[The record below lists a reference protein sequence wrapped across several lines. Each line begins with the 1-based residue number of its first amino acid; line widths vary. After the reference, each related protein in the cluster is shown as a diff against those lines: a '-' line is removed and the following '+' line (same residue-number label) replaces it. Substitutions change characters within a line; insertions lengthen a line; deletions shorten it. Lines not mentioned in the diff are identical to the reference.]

1 MDLRVTLALL
11 AGAQFL
17 AIIGLAAYRGKH
29 GDRAMFDHLIAQLI
43 ALASTIAFLKGVIF
57 SLAPLVVAGGM
68 LLLAWLHVESLALL
82 GLAGLL
88 GQKHKEQSRVV
99 ALAGMVFYGL
109 ASAIVNSA
117 AFGAA
122 ILASAATVVIAIP
135 AFLILRNPGR
145 SLLDSWLCALLA
157 AFAASFIARAAG
169 ALGAGAAF
177 VPFGPGAGEELFA
190 AGLLLFFVGEG
201 IAVLLAAKEKID
213 LRILNLAHT
222 DAMTGVLNRS
232 GFIDGMASA
241 TGKASYDN
249 EAFSMLLVEI
259 DGLGA
264 INEARGYE
272 AGDAVILSSVRTL
285 ESIMDK
291 KGFVGR
297 VSGDEFAA
305 YAAGMDSRR
314 LRSLVLQLRSALR
327 GVDAGMEYSSTIGA
341 IAIDSP
347 TGKDLR
353 YETLYAACSDSLKA
367 AKRKG
372 LFEAVVGIA

>member
-1 MDLRVTLALL
+1 MDIRVILALL
-11 AGAQFL
+11 ASAQFL
-17 AIIGLAAYRGKH
+17 ALAGLAAYRGKH
-29 GDRAMFDHLIAQLI
+29 GDRAMLDHLIAQLF
-43 ALASTIAFLKGVIF
+43 ALASTAAFLKGVLF
-57 SLAPLVVAGGM
+57 SFAPLTVAGGVF
-68 LLLAWLHVESLALL
+68 LLASLHVESLALL
-82 GLAGLL
+82 GLSGLL
-88 GQKHKEQSRVV
+88 SQKRKEISRVV

-109 ASAIVNSA
+109 ASAIVSSA
-117 AFGAA
+117 AFDAA
-122 ILASAATVVIAIP
+122 ILASAVTAVVAIP
-135 AFLILRNPGR
+135 AFLILRNPDR

-157 AFAASFIARAAG
+157 AFAAIFIARAAA
-169 ALGAGAAF
+169 ALRAGEAF
-177 VPFGPGAGEELFA
+177 VTFGPGAGEEFFA
-190 AGLLLFFVGEG
+190 AGLLLFCVGEG

-213 LRILNLAHT
+213 QRILDLAHT

-232 GFIDGMASA
+232 GFADRVASA

-249 EAFSMLLVEI
+249 EAFSMLLIEI

-272 AGDAVILSSVRTL
+272 AGDAIILSSVRAL

-314 LRSLVLQLRSALR
+314 LKSLVAQLRLALR
-327 GVDAGMEYSSTIGA
+327 GVDAGMEYGPSIGA

-353 YETLYAACSDSLKA
+353 YETLYSACSDSLKA

-372 LFEAVVGIA
+372 LFEAAVGIA